1 MMRFWSRFNVRHWV
15 KRRNAVLDFVPA
27 ALEVERSP
35 PNPLGLWV
43 INTICLFF
51 TIAILWAIFGKI
63 DIVAVAEGT
72 VIPDGKVKTI
82 QAKELSVV
90 RRIHVREGSHVQA
103 GDPLITL
110 DATNATADKER
121 LKNELEVSYARLI
134 REKVFNKYLPQL
146 RETRGNIIE
155 QSLKEL
161 EESLLQA
168 GVQEQVSFQRT
179 LLRGYFS
186 DYLSEIDLIEQQIT
200 SKQQELSMS
209 HALVRKA
216 EKTLPILTERTES
229 LRKLLDKKMVARDRY
244 LELEQQRINAEE
256 ELVLE
261 RERIGQYSSQILELN
276 LQASALLNNALYKS
290 YSQQEELERNI
301 SAQKKELDKAKLR
314 SEQQVIRAPISGA
327 VQELAIHTEDAVL
340 EPAQALMQIVPADS
354 TLQVQAWILNK
365 DIGFVEEGH
374 PVTVKV
380 STYNFTKYGT
390 VAGVVVNLSRDA
402 VMDEEQG
409 YRYLCDIEL
418 HAQELKQ
425 HSKRDLLLRAG
436 MHVVAEVKTG
446 KRNIYEY
453 FTKPV
458 RESLAG
464 SFVER

>member
-1 MMRFWSRFNVRHWV
+1 MKRFLSFLKFSRWIK
-15 KRRNAVLDFVPA
+15 KRDSVLEFVPA
-27 ALEVERSP
+27 ALEVEQSP
-35 PNPLGLWV
+35 PNPLGLWL

-63 DIVAVAEGT
+63 DIVAIAEGT
-72 VIPDGKVKTI
+72 VIPDGKVKTV

-90 RRIHVREGSHVQA
+90 RNIHVEEGSRVNA
-103 GDPLITL
+103 GAPLITL
-110 DATNATADKER
+110 DATNATADKDR
-121 LKNELEVSYARLI
+121 LEGELAVSRARLV
-134 REKVFNKYLPQL
+134 REQVFSTYLPELREGRGSVIEKALITLEKEMAEAGAKDQL
-146 RETRGNIIE
+146 R
-155 QSLKEL
+155 
-161 EESLLQA
+161 
-168 GVQEQVSFQRT
+168 FQRT

-186 DYLSEIDLIEQQIT
+186 DYLAEVNLIDQQVS
-200 SKQQELSMS
+200 SKHQELSMS
-209 HALVRKA
+209 RALVRKA
-216 EKTLPILTERTES
+216 EKKLPILTERTDS
-229 LRKLLDKKMVARDRY
+229 LRKLLDRQMVARDRY
-244 LELEQQRINAEE
+244 LELEQQRIDAEE
-256 ELVLE
+256 ELALE
-261 RERIGQYSSQILELN
+261 QERIGQYQSQLKELN
-276 LQASALLNNALYKS
+276 LQASALLSNALYKS

-301 SAQKKELDKAKLR
+301 TVQNKELEKAKLR
-314 SEQQVIRAPISGA
+314 SEQQVIRAPIAGT

-340 EPAQALMQIVPADS
+340 EPAQALMQIVPAGS

-390 VAGVVVNLSRDA
+390 VSGVVTNLSKDA

-418 HAQELKQ
+418 DTQELKQ
-425 HSKRDLLLRAG
+425 SNQTALLLRAG
-436 MHVVAEVKTG
+436 MRVVAEVKTG

-458 RESLAG
+458 RESLES